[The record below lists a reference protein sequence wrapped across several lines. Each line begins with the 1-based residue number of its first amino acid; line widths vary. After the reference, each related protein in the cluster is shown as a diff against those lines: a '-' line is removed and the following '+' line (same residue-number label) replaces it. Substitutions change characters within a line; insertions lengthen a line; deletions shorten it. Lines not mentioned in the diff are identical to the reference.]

1 MSGIDQAMSELD
13 SFSYDENADL
23 VAWLKEKI
31 VISEI
36 DEVAA
41 RLARYKGEQ
50 GK

>member
-1 MSGIDQAMSELD
+1 MSGIDKAMSELD
-13 SFSYDENADL
+13 SFSYDEGADL

-36 DEVAA
+36 DEMAA
-41 RLARYKGEQ
+41 RLAQYEKEQ